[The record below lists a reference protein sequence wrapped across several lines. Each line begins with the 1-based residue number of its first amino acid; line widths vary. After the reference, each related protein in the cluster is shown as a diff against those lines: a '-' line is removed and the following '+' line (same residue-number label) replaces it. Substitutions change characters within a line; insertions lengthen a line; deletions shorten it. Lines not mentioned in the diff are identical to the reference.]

1 MSTPEPELD
10 LTRAPRGELA
20 AAQLVV
26 GAAARGDFA
35 EHHYLELK
43 GPSDLASKV
52 NKAKLAKFIL
62 GAANRLPERAA
73 EAFEG
78 YGVMIIGI
86 TANGVEG
93 VPPVETLALSQVIQP
108 FLGAAGPRWD
118 IVRVPVEESPNQ
130 VIVILVDPPQIGQS
144 PFICRSNGEGLQSGR
159 IYFRGDGETREATAD
174 EVDLLMAR
182 GRAKPTD
189 PVELEVSIVGTV
201 VPLIVD
207 EDRTLNEYIAKTR
220 RRLLDALPA
229 PTPPTP
235 SELEGFGATGIASG
249 LSGLRLGGTG
259 LPEAMSRLMSEQAG
273 GAFGAARFLSTEEPE
288 KRSEQ
293 EYRENIEAWAS
304 EFRDAWPEALEALA
318 ARLIPANEV
327 NILNKTLTFLHDVE
341 VKLHI
346 DGAVEALDREW
357 YGDRLS
363 LRDVGLPYPPRKW
376 GPTKR
381 DLGFNTGYS
390 ASLAASIATQGI
402 QASRPYVPPD
412 ASWRTT
418 GSVDVDVNVGDL
430 RPEGGFET
438 DDGDSILIVRG
449 ETPETLRG
457 DWAATAR
464 GYNEVFKGNVVISIA
479 APTLLTE
486 LVREA
491 LGLR

>member
-1 MSTPEPELD
+1 MI
-10 LTRAPRGELA
+10 
-20 AAQLVV
+20 VV
-26 GAAARGDFA
+26 
-35 EHHYLELK
+35 
-43 GPSDLASKV
+43 
-52 NKAKLAKFIL
+52 
-62 GAANRLPERAA
+62 
-73 EAFEG
+73 
-78 YGVMIIGI
+78 
-86 TANGVEG
+86 
-93 VPPVETLALSQVIQP
+93 
-108 FLGAAGPRWD
+108 
-118 IVRVPVEESPNQ
+118 
-130 VIVILVDPPQIGQS
+130 LVDPPQIGQP
-144 PFICRSNGEGLQSGR
+144 PFLCRSNGEGLQSGR

-182 GRAKPTD
+182 GSAKPTD

-220 RRLLDALPA
+220 RRLLGALPTTA
-229 PTPPTP
+229 TP
-235 SELEGFGATGIASG
+235 SEPEGFGAAGAASG
-249 LSGLRLGGTG
+249 LSDLRLGGTG
-259 LPEAMSRLMSEQAG
+259 LSQAMSRLMSEQAG
-273 GAFGAARFLSTEEPE
+273 GALGAARFLDTEEPE

-293 EYRENIEAWAS
+293 GYKDEIEAWAS

-327 NILNKTLTFLHDVE
+327 NLLNKTLTFLHDVE

-381 DLGFNTGYS
+381 DLGFNAGYS
-390 ASLAASIATQGI
+390 ANLAASIAAQGI

-418 GSVDVDVNVGDL
+418 GSVEVDINVGDL

-457 DWAATAR
+457 DWAATVR